1 MLLKPLNL
9 QEVEVHNDQETLVT
23 IAELNQLKS
32 EMLLLCNQL
41 YADDITQSKNRLWL
55 LKNKLKNNEIFN
67 DFGFLVSIKI
77 SEYASILKEYD
88 TNVGNKLLKLVSD
101 YMIHY
106 MKEHQINFEIV
117 RYMEDNFL
125 IFIHGINEEEVEQTI
140 ENMQRSMENYKFK
153 HRRKMFN
160 LTFSSAVMQYIENE
174 SFSSVLDQL
183 DEKLYEN
190 IV

>member
-1 MLLKPLNL
+1 VP
-9 QEVEVHNDQETLVT
+9 NDQDKLVT
-23 IAELNQLKS
+23 VAELNKLKS
-32 EMLLLCNQL
+32 EMLLLCDQL

-55 LKNKLKNNEIFN
+55 LKNKLKNNEIFS

-77 SEYASILKEYD
+77 SQYASIVKEYD

-106 MKEHQINFEIV
+106 MKENHINFEIV

-125 IFIHGINEEEVEQTI
+125 IFIYDLNEEEVEQTVI
-140 ENMQRSMENYKFK
+140 NMQRSMENYKFK
-153 HRRKMFN
+153 HRRKMFS
-160 LTFSSAVMQYIENE
+160 LIFYSAVMQYIENE

-183 DEKLYEN
+183 DEKLFEN
-190 IV
+190 KV

>member
-1 MLLKPLNL
+1 MK
-9 QEVEVHNDQETLVT
+9 EVKVPNNQDKLVT
-23 IAELNQLKS
+23 VAELDKLKS

-41 YADDITQSKNRLWL
+41 YSDDITQSKNRLWL
-55 LKNKLKNNEIFN
+55 LKNKLKNNETFS

-77 SEYASILKEYD
+77 SEYESIVKEYD

-106 MKEHQINFEIV
+106 MKENHINYEIV

-125 IFIHGINEEEVEQTI
+125 IFIYDLNEEEVEQTVI
-140 ENMQRSMENYKFK
+140 NMQRSMENYKFK
-153 HRRKMFN
+153 HRRKMFS
-160 LTFSSAVMQYIENE
+160 LTFYSAVMQYIENE

-183 DEKLYEN
+183 DEKLFEN
-190 IV
+190 KM